1 MTGAKREGFGKRLT
15 YAEVTGKVGASRKAD
30 VSKNCESIDRVD
42 RIVEQIHQPFN
53 NRLDFPLTKIPE
65 RYAGLQGAIFLKVS
79 CHFGGVEFGMCPLI
93 TFNEG
98 LHGYREH
105 SRTSGGAEKEFF
117 MLIDNV
123 EVVDDPQGVVKRIG
137 GLIRLKFF
145 NQGADLGVRDPLYL
159 SLKSGRFLW
168 LEGLFVKHQ
177 KVNWHVVLLGASG
190 EMPNYMI
197 KAGSQMMDD
206 FAREHSESWWND
218 AILMVL
224 NRLKESLVV
233 VLWEGG
239 VVAFV
244 KRTPRFQN

>member
-1 MTGAKREGFGKRLT
+1 
-15 YAEVTGKVGASRKAD
+15 
-30 VSKNCESIDRVD
+30 
-42 RIVEQIHQPFN
+42 
-53 NRLDFPLTKIPE
+53 
-65 RYAGLQGAIFLKVS
+65 
-79 CHFGGVEFGMCPLI
+79 MCPLI
-93 TFNEG
+93 TFNDG
-98 LHGYREH
+98 LQGYRDH

-168 LEGLFVKHQ
+168 LEGLFVKHR